1 MHHTVDHPRSGSV
14 VRLARGDTL
23 ELLLRQRS
31 ARADWQLAMAP
42 YGMDLLEDGARA
54 GDRRPRSHPPADV
67 PRDAQRRRHPP
78 ARARPPVRGRPEQLD
93 RWSPS
98 APGSSA

>member
-1 MHHTVDHPRSGSV
+1 MHVTVDHPRSGSV

-42 YGMDLLEDGARA
+42 YGMDLLEDAARA
-54 GDRRPRSHPPADV
+54 GTPGRAPTRRLMFRAMRNGGGILRLERDHPYEKS
-67 PRDAQRRRHPP
+67 
-78 ARARPPVRGRPEQLD
+78 PEHLD
-93 RWSPS
+93 LLV
-98 APGSSA
+98 AVGA

>member
-1 MHHTVDHPRSGSV
+1 MHVTVDHPRSGSV

-54 GDRRPRSHPPADV
+54 GTVGRGPTRRLMFRAMRNGGGILRLERDRPFDGH
-67 PRDAQRRRHPP
+67 
-78 ARARPPVRGRPEQLD
+78 PEQLD
-93 RWSPS
+93 LLV
-98 APGSSA
+98 AVGA

>member
-1 MHHTVDHPRSGSV
+1 MHHTVDHPRTGSV

-54 GDRRPRSHPPADV
+54 ATTGRGPTRRLMFRAMRNGGGILRLERDHPYEE
-67 PRDAQRRRHPP
+67 HP
-78 ARARPPVRGRPEQLD
+78 EHLD
-93 RWSPS
+93 LLV
-98 APGSSA
+98 AVGA

>member
-31 ARADWQLAMAP
+31 TTCHWQVAMAP
-42 YGMDLLEDGARA
+42 YGMDLLADGPSAGTPGQGPSRRLMFRA
-54 GDRRPRSHPPADV
+54 MRNGGGILRLERDRRPYAES
-67 PRDAQRRRHPP
+67 
-78 ARARPPVRGRPEQLD
+78 PEQLELLV
-93 RWSPS
+93 
-98 APGSSA
+98 AVGA